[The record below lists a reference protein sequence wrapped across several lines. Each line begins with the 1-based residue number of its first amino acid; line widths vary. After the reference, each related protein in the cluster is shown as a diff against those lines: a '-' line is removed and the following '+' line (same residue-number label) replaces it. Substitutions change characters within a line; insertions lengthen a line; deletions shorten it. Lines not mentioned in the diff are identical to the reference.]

1 MEAGRFKQCIFF
13 VSSNKVCINI
23 LKDEGIFQKT
33 TAGYDVLV
41 ICFQKISRPPYGYMA
56 IARLKP
62 KRCNIINHPRLLIFW
77 NWTIQN
83 LEHDPISK
91 DNKTTWD
98 IPHLFQDVF
107 FSPISFQIWI
117 YCFQVDH
124 FFGFSLIK
132 IYDYKEH
139 PNHQAKPTASRYL
152 ISCLLRLPQEIY
164 EKGRHREDRSI
175 RKNSIFQQ
183 GKHTLPGN
191 TKMDT
196 GKWTWPPYLKRIFF
210 GTFPKA

>member
-1 MEAGRFKQCIFF
+1 MTSKNACIYPSAAHLSIDRMEAGRFKQCIFF
-13 VSSNKVCINI
+13 VSSKVCINI

-41 ICFQKISRPPYGYMA
+41 IYFQKISRPPYGYMA

-107 FSPISFQIWI
+107 F
-117 YCFQVDH
+117 
-124 FFGFSLIK
+124 
-132 IYDYKEH
+132 
-139 PNHQAKPTASRYL
+139 
-152 ISCLLRLPQEIY
+152 
-164 EKGRHREDRSI
+164 
-175 RKNSIFQQ
+175 
-183 GKHTLPGN
+183 
-191 TKMDT
+191 
-196 GKWTWPPYLKRIFF
+196 IFF
-210 GTFPKA
+210 PQFLSKYDLLFPS